1 MDGTITFDMDYL
13 VHSAPQPSFLSKYLA
28 LVYPFDLVTWA
39 ALVGSIFF
47 VGFILYLLGKMQKVQ
62 YKFLVWYHLIL
73 IKIWP
78 FFSELWRIFVKN
90 ELQGMEQHVQ
100 FFVVHVRNFHRGSYY
115 QGYEIGK
122 GLRFEICHC
131 YLAHLLLDLVSIIC
145 RKFEGFFDISSAIRT
160 YWYVGTGL

>member
-62 YKFLVWYHLIL
+62 YKFLV
-73 IKIWP
+73 
-78 FFSELWRIFVKN
+78 
-90 ELQGMEQHVQ
+90 
-100 FFVVHVRNFHRGSYY
+100 
-115 QGYEIGK
+115 
-122 GLRFEICHC
+122 
-131 YLAHLLLDLVSIIC
+131 
-145 RKFEGFFDISSAIRT
+145 
-160 YWYVGTGL
+160 